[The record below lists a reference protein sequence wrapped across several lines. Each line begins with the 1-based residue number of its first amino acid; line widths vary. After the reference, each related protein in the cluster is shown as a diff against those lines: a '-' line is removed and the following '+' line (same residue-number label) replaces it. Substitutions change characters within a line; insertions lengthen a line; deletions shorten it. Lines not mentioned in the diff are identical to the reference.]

1 MTVKDFVLEHGGTRH
16 ICMENIYKVPY
27 ETLVELV
34 KLKCKEQREICAGE
48 ADADLNVISPNCG
61 RYHEMEEGLD
71 YEIAINRSS
80 ILNAPEPEF

>member
-34 KLKCKEQREICAGE
+34 KLKCKEQREICAEKATTFSDVGGTFV
-48 ADADLNVISPNCG
+48 DTD
-61 RYHEMEEGLD
+61 
-71 YEIAINRSS
+71 S
-80 ILNAPEPEF
+80 ILNAPEPEL